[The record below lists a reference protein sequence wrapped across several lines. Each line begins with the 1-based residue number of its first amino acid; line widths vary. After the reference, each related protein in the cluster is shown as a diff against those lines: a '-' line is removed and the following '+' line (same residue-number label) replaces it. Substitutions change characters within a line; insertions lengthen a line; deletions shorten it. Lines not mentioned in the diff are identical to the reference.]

1 MADLLTPVILVYLG
15 GGQVNTVRA
24 WLDRLGDESVAAD
37 PRLCLVAGAGPHGAR
52 RRRRRSPAGSSA
64 PTASIAG
71 PLPGGPASI
80 EAGVATVR
88 GIVTSGR
95 LSHHLEAG
103 RARSTSS
110 ASDPTI
116 WRPLAFGCHG
126 TALYWNG
133 DSEEARPYI
142 EVAAR
147 SPAPLLVCA
156 AYGFLGMMAAN
167 DGDTAAADHY
177 STEGERLGE
186 EHKLL
191 TSPPYGRVPLA
202 RGRAAGFAEH
212 WPRASRAWKRPPL
225 LLRSAPFPLDLADA
239 LLWLA
244 RARQLAG
251 SPDSAGAALG
261 EARLVLEQLP
271 ELGILA
277 ERWQTTERL
286 LGGDQPDVSP
296 AARVPMDELSAR
308 ERDVLQMLPTA
319 LIGGG
324 DRPGALHQLPHRSQ
338 PRTDDLP
345 QLGAG
350 APRRS
355 SAPEQPACFR
365 PRSDKAWTAP
375 AVTRPR
381 PPAPRRRRR
390 RLSPPW

>member
-1 MADLLTPVILVYLG
+1 M
-15 GGQVNTVRA
+15 
-24 WLDRLGDESVAAD
+24 
-37 PRLCLVAGAGPHGAR
+37 
-52 RRRRRSPAGSSA
+52 
-64 PTASIAG
+64 
-71 PLPGGPASI
+71 
-80 EAGVATVR
+80 R

-103 RARSTSS
+103 RRAVKLERD
-110 ASDPTI
+110 DPTI

-142 EVAAR
+142 EVAAW

-156 AYGFLGMMAAN
+156 AYGFLGMLAAD

-202 RGRAAGFAEH
+202 RGRTHGLRGTLAASISCLEA
-212 WPRASRAWKRPPL
+212 ATL

-286 LGGDQPDVSP
+286 FSGDQPDVSP

-319 LIGGG
+319 L
-324 DRPGALHQLPHRSQ
+324 S
-338 PRTDDLP
+338 
-345 QLGAG
+345 
-350 APRRS
+350 
-355 SAPEQPACFR
+355 
-365 PRSDKAWTAP
+365 KAEMGQE
-375 AVTRPR
+375 
-381 PPAPRRRRR
+381 
-390 RLSPPW
+390 L